1 MTKQKKTT
9 AKPVTRGTKARTLP
23 AEATP
28 APKTKLGRLEVMLR
42 RAEGATIGQIAK
54 ALDWQLHSVRGAI
67 SGSLKKKRGL
77 TVVAEKIADGERVY
91 RITSRSIAPCDPIA
105 NKRWRPRSPAYA
117 PNPYP
122 PPAPHRPSA
131 KF

>member
-1 MTKQKKTT
+1 MTKQRKTI
-9 AKPVTRGTKARTLP
+9 AKPVARGTKARSQP
-23 AEATP
+23 AEVTP
-28 APKTKLGRLEVMLR
+28 ASKTKLGRLEGMLR

-91 RITSRSIAPCDPIA
+91 RITS
-105 NKRWRPRSPAYA
+105 
-117 PNPYP
+117 
-122 PPAPHRPSA
+122 
-131 KF
+131 